1 MIPRPAAPLLTDELK
16 KQPPGMPGG
25 RLVKAASG
33 SHFRGMQHLLLILL
47 HVVRSLGKLL
57 KPDGVKALVAE
68 NCLLKHQLLI
78 ARRSRRRAP
87 NLRFSDRLL
96 FGLGSLFIASF
107 STCRAGL
114 SRGMTPVRICSGL
127 GLSRRRTTTEMF
139 MMFTGCRRCWTT
151 SFEARGVAW
160 RSALLSTSVRF
171 RLAVYPSTTSG
182 VQLIWRRST
191 R

>member
-68 NCLLKHQLLI
+68 NCLLKHQPLIVCRSKTTRPEPSLL
-78 ARRSRRRAP
+78 RSPPLRIGFAP
-87 NLRFSDRLL
+87 
-96 FGLGSLFIASF
+96 
-107 STCRAGL
+107 
-114 SRGMTPVRICSGL
+114 P
-127 GLSRRRTTTEMF
+127 E
-139 MMFTGCRRCWTT
+139 
-151 SFEARGVAW
+151 
-160 RSALLSTSVRF
+160 STSAPSHGHPHKALH
-171 RLAVYPSTTSG
+171 LAPLSSG
-182 VQLIWRRST
+182 T
-191 R
+191 RTAKTQMALFLRPPAQTRPEGARTGPDPGHH